1 MPSLTDGQIK
11 NALKRVAKA
20 QKPETL
26 VDGEGRGTGRLILV
40 IKPQPTRVTSVFY
53 AQQWREGKR
62 KLKKLGEYPHMSLAD
77 AREVFTRDFSA
88 TINKGASIKVQG
100 DTRPGTVGDLFE
112 GYAD

>member
-40 IKPQPTRVTSVFY
+40 IKPRPTRVTSVFY
-53 AQQWREGKR
+53 AQQWG
-62 KLKKLGEYPHMSLAD
+62 
-77 AREVFTRDFSA
+77 
-88 TINKGASIKVQG
+88 
-100 DTRPGTVGDLFE
+100 
-112 GYAD
+112 